1 MTPLQKR
8 LTMLACLVTI
18 VLAILD
24 QNIVSAATVPIVRD
38 LDPEH
43 GLERLPWLITS
54 YALAATAALP
64 LYGKLCDIHGARR
77 VFAAAVGVFLLG
89 SALCGMARTMDQL
102 IAFRGLQ
109 GLGGG
114 GLMSVTMVVIAQVS
128 APGERGGRG
137 GMAGLVA
144 GLGMVAGPLIGGVL
158 VDSGQWRWIF
168 YVNLPLGLFALA
180 VAATAMR
187 LPLPGRRHRVDYLG
201 AALVAAAASTLL
213 LLAEWGGHRYAWT
226 SAPAIALAVGGA
238 MLVALFLWRQA
249 VAAEP
254 VLPLSL
260 FRNPTLRVALPI
272 QALLGVAMMAA
283 IVYVMVYLQVVR
295 GTTPSA
301 AGRFL
306 IPVAVGISLSGLLAI
321 ALERRGWPVRG
332 TVLLGTA
339 TAALGLGLLSLVHVA
354 TPTWQILAALFLFG
368 AGLGQLLGQLILLS
382 QQAVPADQLGVTTT
396 AIRFGQSLG
405 SAFGAAVFGT
415 VLLRVYLANAPA
427 GTKFGSGAPTAPAAF
442 VTAIDTVFLCG
453 AGVMAIAFVLALL
466 LRAPA
471 PAPAPAAAPESD
483 PVAA

>member
-1 MTPLQKR
+1 MTAVQKR
-8 LTMLACLVTI
+8 LSVLACLVTI

-43 GLERLPWLITS
+43 GLELLPWLITS

-77 VFAAAVGVFLLG
+77 VFIAAVGVFLLG
-89 SALCGMARTMDQL
+89 SALCGTAQTMGQL

-114 GLMSVTMVVIAQVS
+114 GLMSVTMVVIAQLS
-128 APGERGGRG
+128 EPGERAGRG
-137 GMAGLVA
+137 GMAGLIA

-180 VAATAMR
+180 VAGTVMR
-187 LPLPGRRHRVDYLG
+187 LPQPGRRHRIDYLG
-201 AALVAAAASTLL
+201 AALVAAAASALL
-213 LLAEWGGHRYAWT
+213 LVAEWGGHRFAWA
-226 SAPAIALAVGGA
+226 SAPVVGLAIGGTALVG
-238 MLVALFLWRQA
+238 LFLWRQA

-295 GTTPSA
+295 GVTPSG
-301 AGRFL
+301 AGRYL
-306 IPVAVGISLSGLLAI
+306 IPVAAGIGLSGLLAN
-321 ALERRGWPVRG
+321 AMQGRGWPVKG
-332 TVLLGTA
+332 TVLVGTA
-339 TAALGLGLLSLVHVA
+339 TAALGLGLLSFVHVA
-354 TPTWQILAALFLFG
+354 TPTWYLLVALFLFG

-382 QQAVPADQLGVTTT
+382 QQAVPAHQLGVTTT

-405 SAFGAAVFGT
+405 SALGSAVFGT
-415 VLLRVYLANAPA
+415 VLLRVYLAKAPA
-427 GTKFGSGAPTAPAAF
+427 GTSMGSGAPTAPDAF
-442 VTAIDTVFLCG
+442 VSAIGTVFLCG
-453 AGVMAIAFVLALL
+453 AGVMAVAFVLALL
-466 LRAPA
+466 LRV
-471 PAPAPAAAPESD
+471 PAARTAGQALERVP
-483 PVAA
+483 A